1 MAAKLDA
8 GTRYVFVTGGVMS
21 SIGKGIVAAS
31 LGMLLKQ
38 RGARV
43 TLLKL
48 DPYFNVDPGTMNP
61 FQHGEVFVTDDG
73 AETDLDLGHY
83 ERFTGQRHSRINN
96 ATAGQIYDTVISRER
111 RGEYLGGTVQVIP
124 HITDEIK
131 LRIVRAGERTDAEV
145 VISEIGG
152 TVGDIESLPFLEA
165 IRQMRLQTGPEASLF
180 VHVTQLPYLST
191 SKEMK
196 TKPTQH
202 SVKELRGIGIQ
213 PDILVCRTS
222 RPMEEAVREKIALF
236 CNVEPEEVIES
247 RDAASIYDVPLAM
260 HKEGFDGLVARQ
272 LGLGGD
278 GPDLEEWT
286 AMVRAIHAPQGAV
299 KIAVVG
305 KYVHLV
311 EAYKSISEA
320 FVHAGISN
328 GVRVNTVWVDSEELF
343 DGATTEVLES
353 CDGILV
359 PGGFGIRGVEGK
371 VEAVRVA
378 REGKIPFLGIC
389 LGLQA
394 AVIEFAR
401 NVCGL
406 EGATS
411 GEFDPDGTHKVI
423 DLLPEQRD
431 VEAMGAT
438 MRLGA
443 CGILIEKGSIA
454 HGIYGTERISERHR
468 HRYEVNN
475 DYREILRANGLRDS
489 GRNEEKDLVEI
500 VEYADHPF
508 FIASQF
514 HPEFR
519 SRPLRPHPLFHRFIE
534 AAALRGAKSEVV
546 AEKTS

>member
-1 MAAKLDA
+1 LAATIESA
-8 GTRYVFVTGGVMS
+8 VRYVLVTGGVMS

-38 RGARV
+38 RGIRV
-43 TLLKL
+43 TILKL

-61 FQHGEVFVTDDG
+61 FQHGEVYVTADG
-73 AETDLDLGHY
+73 TETDLDLGHY
-83 ERFTGQRHSRINN
+83 ERFTDQDHSQINN

-111 RGEYLGGTVQVIP
+111 KGEYLGATVQTIP

-131 LRIVRAGERTDAEV
+131 RRIVDAGRESDADA
-145 VISEIGG
+145 VIVEIGG

-165 IRQMRLQTGPEASLF
+165 IRQMRLQVGTTRSLF
-180 VHVTQLPYLST
+180 IHVTYLPYLSMAR
-191 SKEMK
+191 EMK

-202 SVKELRGIGIQ
+202 SVKELREIGIQ
-213 PDILVCRTS
+213 PDILVPRTS
-222 RPMEEAVREKIALF
+222 RTMDDGVRGKIALF

-247 RDAASIYDVPLAM
+247 RDATSIYDVPLAM
-260 HKEGFDGLVARQ
+260 HKGGLDTIVTRQ
-272 LGLGGD
+272 LEFPGEP
-278 GPDLEEWT
+278 PDLTEWT
-286 AMVRAIHAPQGAV
+286 SMVEAIHSPERSV

-305 KYVHLV
+305 KYIHLV

-328 GVRVNTVWVDSEELF
+328 QVRVNTVWVDSEELL
-343 DGATTEVLES
+343 DGAGTEVLRA

-359 PGGFGIRGVEGK
+359 PGGFGLRGIEGK
-371 VEAVRVA
+371 IEAVRIA
-378 REGKIPFLGIC
+378 RESRIPYLGIC
-389 LGLQA
+389 LGLQV

-401 NVCGL
+401 NMCGL

-411 GEFDPDGTHKVI
+411 GEFEPDGKHKVI
-423 DLLPEQRD
+423 DLLPEQRG
-431 VEAMGAT
+431 VEEMGAT

-443 CGILIEKGSIA
+443 SGILLQEGSIVRE
-454 HGIYGTERISERHR
+454 IYGAERISERHR

-475 DYREILRANGLRDS
+475 DYRDLIRSKGLRDS
-489 GRNEEKDLVEI
+489 GRNEQRDLVEI

-514 HPEFR
+514 HPEFQ
-519 SRPLRPHPLFHRFIE
+519 SRPLRPHPLFHNFVK
-534 AAALRGAKSEVV
+534 AAVKCAVGAKTAVGES
-546 AEKTS
+546 S